1 MKKILFILFTS
12 SIFFLF
18 TTTISFSN
26 EKIIFINLDY
36 VLNNSLRGKLIFNEL
51 NEIKEE
57 NIKNLEIDKKSLEN
71 QENNIKSKKDI
82 ISKEELDKNI
92 KLFKMNLKKFNDKK
106 QSMEK
111 ELNKL
116 QNKKMN
122 EFINQINVILE
133 KYMNDQSVDIM
144 FNSNNIL
151 IGKKSINKMQEILK
165 LVNEKIK

>member
-36 VLNNSLRGKLIFNEL
+36 VLNKSLRGKLIFNEL

-151 IGKKSINKMQEILK
+151 IGKKSINKTQEILK

>member
-151 IGKKSINKMQEILK
+151 IGKKSINKTQEILK